1 MLCLE
6 SVKTATIFRV
16 KFHIWTTFK
25 IPHVDIKTVKK
36 AGKRA
41 QPIRFCAKNSPYL
54 CNARPCSGLKVS
66 TRVFQEISMCAIFFS
81 IMLPFLGK
89 AFKAFKSLNRL
100 T

>member
-1 MLCLE
+1 MKETEELCRRSL
-6 SVKTATIFRV
+6 VRK
-16 KFHIWTTFK
+16 
-25 IPHVDIKTVKK
+25 
-36 AGKRA
+36 
-41 QPIRFCAKNSPYL
+41 
-54 CNARPCSGLKVS
+54 NARTDVTARVFRPYSGLKVN